1 MVAAIPSANIND
13 AETSS
18 TPAIALSN
26 LRGHGPQGKQ
36 DGICISLSSNHA
48 ATMRLVYLLLPLS
61 LGLPIAI
68 PVEGTEVYKLQ
79 HQLQHPEYHQQQQ
92 QQTILAQ
99 NHSDEKQSQIQ
110 PSSIS
115 HGSFINLNLNL
126 HKLKLKLK
134 LKPNDHHHNNETNQP
149 ADKILQAYIHTLH
162 TSHLCA
168 HTLSQYAPEL
178 LALALFS
185 LLPIT
190 LCILAIAE
198 RIARSWTVEAY
209 PERGRDRRRFLGRER
224 QCLMQARRERE
235 KRAVLERGWW
245 IAERKR

>member
-1 MVAAIPSANIND
+1 
-13 AETSS
+13 
-18 TPAIALSN
+18 
-26 LRGHGPQGKQ
+26 
-36 DGICISLSSNHA
+36 
-48 ATMRLVYLLLPLS
+48 MRLVYLLLPLS
-61 LGLPIAI
+61 LGLPITV
-68 PVEGTEVYKLQ
+68 PVEGTEVYQLQ

-99 NHSDEKQSQIQ
+99 NHSEENRSQIQ
-110 PSSIS
+110 PSSSS

-126 HKLKLKLK
+126 RKLKLN
-134 LKPNDHHHNNETNQP
+134 PNHQSKTNNNNTNQP
-149 ADKILQAYIHTLH
+149 TDKILQAYLHTLH

-168 HTLSQYAPEL
+168 HALSQHGPEL
-178 LALALFS
+178 LVLALFS
-185 LLPIT
+185 LLPVT

-224 QCLMQARRERE
+224 RCLMQARRERE

>member
-13 AETSS
+13 AETSN
-18 TPAIALSN
+18 TPHIALSS
-26 LRGHGPQGKQ
+26 LRGPGPQGKQ
-36 DGICISLSSNHA
+36 DGSGISISLSSNHA

-61 LGLPIAI
+61 LGLPITI
-68 PVEGTEVYKLQ
+68 PVEGTEVY
-79 HQLQHPEYHQQQQ
+79 QLQRPEYHQQQQ

-99 NHSDEKQSQIQ
+99 NHSEQDQSQSQ
-110 PSSIS
+110 PSSNL

-126 HKLKLKLK
+126 NLHK
-134 LKPNDHHHNNETNQP
+134 LKPNNNTNTNQP
-149 ADKILQAYIHTLH
+149 TDKILQAYLHTLH

-168 HTLSQYAPEL
+168 QTLSQYAPEL

-185 LLPIT
+185 LLPLT
-190 LCILAIAE
+190 LCILTLAE

-224 QCLMQARRERE
+224 RCLMQARRERE

>member
-1 MVAAIPSANIND
+1 MVAAIPSANISD

-61 LGLPIAI
+61 LGLPITI

-79 HQLQHPEYHQQQQ
+79 HQLQLQHSEYHQQQQQ

-99 NHSDEKQSQIQ
+99 KHSEQNQSQIES
-110 PSSIS
+110 SSIS
-115 HGSFINLNLNL
+115 HGSFINLNLR
-126 HKLKLKLK
+126 KLK
-134 LKPNDHHHNNETNQP
+134 LKPNNHHHNDTNQP

-168 HTLSQYAPEL
+168 KALSQYAPEL

-209 PERGRDRRRFLGRER
+209 PERGRDKRRFLGRER
-224 QCLMQARRERE
+224 RCLMQARRERE